1 MSTTTTIRTAA
12 PTTTR
17 RSFFHRV
24 PVSVVTA
31 GALVAG
37 GFATEGYSWVARAV
51 GVDFV
56 FGTNGSEQGEVP
68 AFGFVGAVVMFGAVA
83 ILFAPAVARWA
94 KSPRRTWNRT
104 AWALAAASLLPVAPV
119 AEGAVSTEVGLGVA
133 HLVAAAVVIPIVA
146 ARLAT
151 ANPRRA

>member
-1 MSTTTTIRTAA
+1 MSTITTSTYTPAAADRRT
-12 PTTTR
+12 
-17 RSFFHRV
+17 FFSRV

-37 GFATEGYSWVARAV
+37 GFATEAYSWLARAV

-56 FGTNGSEQGEVP
+56 FGTSGSEQGEVP

-83 ILFAPAVARWA
+83 IFFAPALARWA
-94 KSPRRTWNRT
+94 KSPRRAWNRM
-104 AWALAAASLLPVAPV
+104 AWTLTVASLLPIAPV

-146 ARLAT
+146 ARLA
-151 ANPRRA
+151 ASNPHRG

>member
-1 MSTTTTIRTAA
+1 MSTTTTTTHAA
-12 PTTTR
+12 PTTE

-24 PVSVVTA
+24 PVFLVTA

-37 GFATEGYSWVARAV
+37 GVATEAYSWVARAV

-56 FGTNGSEQGEVP
+56 FGVDGSAREEIP
-68 AFGFVGAVVMFGAVA
+68 AGGFIGAVAMFGALAV
-83 ILFAPAVARWA
+83 LFAPAVARWA

-104 AWALAAASLLPVAPV
+104 AWTLTVVSLLPIAPV

-133 HLVAAAVVIPIVA
+133 HLVAAAVVIPLVA
-146 ARLAT
+146 ARLAVR
-151 ANPRRA
+151 NPRHA

>member
-1 MSTTTTIRTAA
+1 MSTTTTTRPVPSTTA
-12 PTTTR
+12 TTR
-17 RSFFHRV
+17 IRRV
-24 PVSVVTA
+24 PVSVVTS

-37 GFATEGYSWVARAV
+37 GIATEAYSWLARAV

-56 FGTNGSEQGEVP
+56 FGVDGSAREEVP
-68 AFGFVGAVVMFGAVA
+68 AFGFVGAVVMFGALA

-104 AWALAAASLLPVAPV
+104 AWTLAVVSLLPIAPV
-119 AEGAVSTEVGLGVA
+119 AEGAASTEVGLGVA

-146 ARLAT
+146 ARLAAT
-151 ANPRRA
+151 NPRR

>member
-1 MSTTTTIRTAA
+1 MSTF
-12 PTTTR
+12 TTTR
-17 RSFFHRV
+17 PADSSAATSYFSRV
-24 PVSVVTA
+24 PVSIVTA

-37 GFATEGYSWVARAV
+37 GVATEAYSWLARAV

-56 FGTNGSEQGEVP
+56 FGVDGSAREEIP
-68 AFGFVGAVVMFGAVA
+68 AFGFVGAVVMFGAIA

-104 AWALAAASLLPVAPV
+104 AWTLAVASLLPIAPV

-133 HLVAAAVVIPIVA
+133 HLVAAAVVIPAVA
-146 ARLAT
+146 ARLAVS
-151 ANPRRA
+151 NPRRR

>member
-1 MSTTTTIRTAA
+1 MSTITTSRPATTTTATS
-12 PTTTR
+12 R
-17 RSFFHRV
+17 RHRV
-24 PVSVVTA
+24 PVSVVTL

-37 GFATEGYSWVARAV
+37 GVVTEAYSRLARAV

-56 FGTNGSEQGEVP
+56 FGVNGSAQEAIP
-68 AFGFVGAVVMFGAVA
+68 DFGFIGAVVTFGAIA

-104 AWALAAASLLPVAPV
+104 AWALAVASLLPIAPV
-119 AEGAVSTEVGLGVA
+119 AETDVSTEVGLAVA

-146 ARLAT
+146 RRLSAT
-151 ANPRRA
+151 NPRRS

>member
-1 MSTTTTIRTAA
+1 MSTTTTTRTAPSSTA
-12 PTTTR
+12 TTR
-17 RSFFHRV
+17 LRRV

-37 GFATEGYSWVARAV
+37 GIATEAYSWLARAV

-56 FGTNGSEQGEVP
+56 FGVDGSAREDIP
-68 AFGFVGAVVMFGAVA
+68 AFGFVGAVVMFGAIA

-104 AWALAAASLLPVAPV
+104 AWTLAVASLLPVAPV
-119 AEGAVSTEVGLGVA
+119 AEGAVSTEVALGVA
-133 HLVAAAVVIPIVA
+133 HLVAAAVVVPIVA
-146 ARLAT
+146 ARLAV
-151 ANPRRA
+151 ANPRRG